1 MKDKAFLD
9 TNIIVYGHDRSSGEK
24 HTVAKEIMDYLW
36 ESRKGVIS
44 VQVLQEF
51 FVCVTKKIVN
61 PLPIKNARIILEYL
75 SSWDVVV
82 NDKYITLKAIDLQ
95 EKFRFSFWDSLIIQA
110 AIQSQARILLSEDL
124 PNGQAVDT
132 LKIINPF
139 TGDWKKYFGRR
150 E

>member
-9 TNIIVYGHDRSSGEK
+9 TNIIVYAHDRSSGEK
-24 HTVAKEIMDYLW
+24 HKTAKEIMEYLW
-36 ESRKGVIS
+36 QSKKGVIS

-51 FVCVTKKIVN
+51 FVCVTKKIAK
-61 PLPIKNARIILEYL
+61 PLLLRNARMILEYL

-95 EKFRFSFWDSLIIQA
+95 EKYRFSFWDSLIIQA
-110 AIQSQARILLSEDL
+110 ANQSQAGILFSEDL
-124 PNGQAVDT
+124 PDGQVVAG

-139 TGDWKKYFGRR
+139 TKEWKDYL
-150 E
+150 

>member
-1 MKDKAFLD
+1 MKDKIFLD
-9 TNIIVYGHDRSSGEK
+9 TNIIVYAHDNSSGDK

-36 ESRKGVIS
+36 ENKKGVIS

-51 FVCVTKKIVN
+51 FVCVTKKIVK
-61 PLPIKNARIILEYL
+61 PLLLKNARMILEYL

-95 EKFRFSFWDSLIIQA
+95 EKYRFSFWDSLVIQA

-124 PNGQAVDT
+124 PDGQNVKD
-132 LKIINPF
+132 LKILNPF
-139 TGDWKKYFGRR
+139 AKEWRNLLK
-150 E
+150 

>member
-1 MKDKAFLD
+1 MKDKIFLD
-9 TNIIVYGHDRSSGEK
+9 TNIIVYAHDNSSGDK

-36 ESRKGVIS
+36 ESKKGVIS

-51 FVCVTKKIVN
+51 FVCVTKKIVK
-61 PLPIKNARIILEYL
+61 PLLLKNARMILEYL

-95 EKFRFSFWDSLIIQA
+95 EKYRFSFWDSLVIQA

-124 PNGQAVDT
+124 PDGQNVKD
-132 LKIINPF
+132 LKILNPF
-139 TGDWKKYFGRR
+139 TKEWRNLLK
-150 E
+150 